1 MKNVFLI
8 IVSSLVMFGCKDKI
22 EFEFFEKIDIEKKIE
37 YPSKL
42 VSKKE
47 QLVHIFSQKHK
58 PLYSLK
64 DYINYEN
71 FDFDKYDYLLVF
83 GKELLNVKPTKDDCD
98 YLSKTPIKVNYKIDK
113 KENNSIYVYKFF
125 DKNKYRDLCP

>member
-1 MKNVFLI
+1 MFSCNK
-8 IVSSLVMFGCKDKI
+8 VSKV
-22 EFEFFEKIDIEKKIE
+22 EFEFVEKIDIEEKFE

-47 QLVHIFSQKHK
+47 QLVHIFTQKHK
-58 PLYSLK
+58 PLFSLK
-64 DYINYEN
+64 DYINYEK

-83 GKELLNVKPTKDDCD
+83 SKELLNIKPTKDDCD
-98 YLSKTPIKVNYKIDK
+98 YLSKTPIKANYKVDK
-113 KENNSIYVYKFF
+113 KKDNFIYICKLI